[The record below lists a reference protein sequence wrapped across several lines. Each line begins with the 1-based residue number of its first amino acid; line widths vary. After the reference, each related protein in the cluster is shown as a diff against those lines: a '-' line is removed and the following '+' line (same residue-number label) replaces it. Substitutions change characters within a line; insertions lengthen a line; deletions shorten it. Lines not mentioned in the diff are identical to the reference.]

1 MAITSGIA
9 ISFRSQIMLGEHD
22 LDTDSI
28 KLALYT
34 NAASLSD
41 GTTTYTTSNEVVGTG
56 YSAGGVVLTG
66 IDVTTDSSVA
76 VVSITDAVV
85 TASTITAR
93 GALIY
98 NSSKSD
104 KAIAVFDFGADK
116 SSTAGDFTIQFP
128 AAAAATATEGMLPPP
143 TERASPCSPGWCSP
157 GAPRTRSPVRSSLT
171 SLPRP
176 PSNSSRCP
184 RGSNCNYRW

>member
-1 MAITSGIA
+1 MAITSGIS

-28 KLALYT
+28 KLALYSSS
-34 NAASLSD
+34 ASLSD
-41 GTTTYTTSNEVVGTG
+41 GTTAYTASNEVVGTG

-76 VVSITDAVV
+76 VVSITDAVIS
-85 TASTITAR
+85 ASTITAR

-98 NSSKSD
+98 NASQAN

-128 AAAAATATEGMLPPP
+128 AAAAATAII
-143 TERASPCSPGWCSP
+143 RIK
-157 GAPRTRSPVRSSLT
+157 SS
-171 SLPRP
+171 
-176 PSNSSRCP
+176 
-184 RGSNCNYRW
+184 

>member
-28 KLALYT
+28 KLALYSSS
-34 NAASLSD
+34 ASLSD
-41 GTTTYTTSNEVVGTG
+41 GTTVYTTSNEVVGTG

-76 VVSITDAVV
+76 VVSITDAVIS
-85 TASTITAR
+85 ASTITAR

-98 NSSKSD
+98 NASQAN

-128 AAAAATATEGMLPPP
+128 AAAAATAII
-143 TERASPCSPGWCSP
+143 RIK
-157 GAPRTRSPVRSSLT
+157 SS
-171 SLPRP
+171 
-176 PSNSSRCP
+176 
-184 RGSNCNYRW
+184 

>member
-1 MAITSGIA
+1 MAITSGIT
-9 ISFRSQIMLGEHD
+9 ISFRREILLGEHD
-22 LDTDSI
+22 LDTNSL

-41 GTTTYTTSNEVVGTG
+41 GTTVYTTSNEVVGTG

-98 NSSKSD
+98 NSSQAN
-104 KAIAVFDFGADK
+104 KAIAVFNFGSDK
-116 SSTAGDFTIQFP
+116 SSSNGDFTVQFP
-128 AAAAATATEGMLPPP
+128 TAAAATAII
-143 TERASPCSPGWCSP
+143 RIK
-157 GAPRTRSPVRSSLT
+157 SS
-171 SLPRP
+171 
-176 PSNSSRCP
+176 
-184 RGSNCNYRW
+184 

>member
-1 MAITSGIA
+1 MAITSGIT
-9 ISFRSQIMLGEHD
+9 ISFRSQILLGEHD

-28 KLALYT
+28 KLALYSSS
-34 NAASLSD
+34 ASLSD
-41 GTTTYTTSNEVVGTG
+41 GTTVYTTSNEVVGTG

-98 NSSKSD
+98 NASQAN

-128 AAAAATATEGMLPPP
+128 AAAAATAII
-143 TERASPCSPGWCSP
+143 RIK
-157 GAPRTRSPVRSSLT
+157 SS
-171 SLPRP
+171 
-176 PSNSSRCP
+176 
-184 RGSNCNYRW
+184 

>member
-1 MAITSGIA
+1 MAITSGIT
-9 ISFRSQIMLGEHD
+9 ISFRREILLGEHD
-22 LDTDSI
+22 LDTNSL

-34 NAASLSD
+34 SAASLSD
-41 GTTTYTTSNEVVGTG
+41 GTTVYTTSNEVVGTG

-85 TASTITAR
+85 SASTITAR

-98 NSSKSD
+98 NSSQAN

-116 SSTAGDFTIQFP
+116 SSTAGDFTVQFP
-128 AAAAATATEGMLPPP
+128 AAAAATAII
-143 TERASPCSPGWCSP
+143 RIK
-157 GAPRTRSPVRSSLT
+157 SS
-171 SLPRP
+171 
-176 PSNSSRCP
+176 
-184 RGSNCNYRW
+184 

>member
-1 MAITSGIA
+1 MAITSGIS

-28 KLALYT
+28 KLALYSSS
-34 NAASLSD
+34 ASLSD
-41 GTTTYTTSNEVVGTG
+41 GTTVYTTSNEVVGTG

-98 NSSKSD
+98 NASQAN

-128 AAAAATATEGMLPPP
+128 AAAAATAII
-143 TERASPCSPGWCSP
+143 RIK
-157 GAPRTRSPVRSSLT
+157 SS
-171 SLPRP
+171 
-176 PSNSSRCP
+176 
-184 RGSNCNYRW
+184 

>member
-1 MAITSGIA
+1 MAITSGIS

-28 KLALYT
+28 KLALYSSS
-34 NAASLSD
+34 ASLSD
-41 GTTTYTTSNEVVGTG
+41 GTTVYTTSNEVVGTG

-76 VVSITDAVV
+76 VVSITDAVIS
-85 TASTITAR
+85 ASTITAR

-98 NSSKSD
+98 NASQAN

-128 AAAAATATEGMLPPP
+128 AAAAATAII
-143 TERASPCSPGWCSP
+143 RIK
-157 GAPRTRSPVRSSLT
+157 SS
-171 SLPRP
+171 
-176 PSNSSRCP
+176 
-184 RGSNCNYRW
+184 

>member
-1 MAITSGIA
+1 MAITSGIT
-9 ISFRSQIMLGEHD
+9 ISFRREILLGEHD
-22 LDTDSI
+22 LDTNSL

-41 GTTTYTTSNEVVGTG
+41 GTTVYTTSNEVVGTG
-56 YSAGGVVLTG
+56 YSAGGVVLAG

-98 NSSKSD
+98 NSSQAN
-104 KAIAVFDFGADK
+104 KAIAVFDFGSDK
-116 SSTAGDFTIQFP
+116 SSSNGDFTVQFP
-128 AAAAATATEGMLPPP
+128 AAAAATAII
-143 TERASPCSPGWCSP
+143 RIK
-157 GAPRTRSPVRSSLT
+157 SS
-171 SLPRP
+171 
-176 PSNSSRCP
+176 
-184 RGSNCNYRW
+184 

>member
-1 MAITSGIA
+1 MAITSGIS

-28 KLALYT
+28 KLALYSSS
-34 NAASLSD
+34 ASLSD
-41 GTTTYTTSNEVVGTG
+41 GTTVYTTSNEVVGTG

-98 NSSKSD
+98 NASQSN

-128 AAAAATATEGMLPPP
+128 AAAATAII
-143 TERASPCSPGWCSP
+143 RIK
-157 GAPRTRSPVRSSLT
+157 SS
-171 SLPRP
+171 
-176 PSNSSRCP
+176 
-184 RGSNCNYRW
+184 

>member
-1 MAITSGIA
+1 MAITSGIC
-9 ISFRSQIMLGEHD
+9 ISFRKEILLGEHD
-22 LDTDSI
+22 LDTNSI

-41 GTTTYTTSNEVVGTG
+41 GTTVYTTSNEVVGTG

-98 NSSKSD
+98 NSSQAN
-104 KAIAVFDFGADK
+104 KAVAVFDFGADK
-116 SSTAGDFTIQFP
+116 SSTDGDFTIQFP
-128 AAAAATATEGMLPPP
+128 AAAAATAII
-143 TERASPCSPGWCSP
+143 RIK
-157 GAPRTRSPVRSSLT
+157 SS
-171 SLPRP
+171 
-176 PSNSSRCP
+176 
-184 RGSNCNYRW
+184 

>member
-1 MAITSGIA
+1 MAITSGIT
-9 ISFRSQIMLGEHD
+9 ISFRREILLGEHD
-22 LDTDSI
+22 LDTNSL

-41 GTTTYTTSNEVVGTG
+41 GTTVYTTSNEVVGTG

-85 TASTITAR
+85 STATITAR

-98 NSSKSD
+98 NSSNAN
-104 KAIAVFDFGADK
+104 KAVAVFDFGADK
-116 SSTAGDFTIQFP
+116 TSTAGDFTVQFP
-128 AAAAATATEGMLPPP
+128 AAAAATAII
-143 TERASPCSPGWCSP
+143 RIK
-157 GAPRTRSPVRSSLT
+157 SS
-171 SLPRP
+171 
-176 PSNSSRCP
+176 
-184 RGSNCNYRW
+184 

>member
-1 MAITSGIA
+1 MAITSGIS

-28 KLALYT
+28 KLALYSSS
-34 NAASLSD
+34 ASLSD
-41 GTTTYTTSNEVVGTG
+41 GTTVYTTSNEVVGTG

-98 NSSKSD
+98 NASQSN

-128 AAAAATATEGMLPPP
+128 AAAAATAII
-143 TERASPCSPGWCSP
+143 RIK
-157 GAPRTRSPVRSSLT
+157 SS
-171 SLPRP
+171 
-176 PSNSSRCP
+176 
-184 RGSNCNYRW
+184 

>member
-1 MAITSGIA
+1 MAITSGIT
-9 ISFRSQIMLGEHD
+9 ISFRREILLGEHD
-22 LDTDSI
+22 LDTNSL

-41 GTTTYTTSNEVVGTG
+41 GTTVYTTSNEVVGTG

-98 NSSKSD
+98 NSSQAD
-104 KAIAVFDFGADK
+104 KAIAVFDFGSDK
-116 SSTAGDFTIQFP
+116 SSSNGDFTVQFP
-128 AAAAATATEGMLPPP
+128 TAAAATAII
-143 TERASPCSPGWCSP
+143 RIK
-157 GAPRTRSPVRSSLT
+157 SS
-171 SLPRP
+171 
-176 PSNSSRCP
+176 
-184 RGSNCNYRW
+184 

>member
-1 MAITSGIA
+1 MAITSGIT
-9 ISFRSQIMLGEHD
+9 ISFRREILLGEHD
-22 LDTDSI
+22 LDTNSL

-41 GTTTYTTSNEVVGTG
+41 GTTVYTTLNEVVGTG

-98 NSSKSD
+98 NSSNAN
-104 KAIAVFDFGADK
+104 KAVAVFDFGADK
-116 SSTAGDFTIQFP
+116 TSTAGDFTIQFP
-128 AAAAATATEGMLPPP
+128 AAAAATAII
-143 TERASPCSPGWCSP
+143 RIK
-157 GAPRTRSPVRSSLT
+157 SS
-171 SLPRP
+171 
-176 PSNSSRCP
+176 
-184 RGSNCNYRW
+184 

>member
-1 MAITSGIA
+1 MAITSGIS

-41 GTTTYTTSNEVVGTG
+41 GTTIYTTSNEVVGTG

-98 NSSKSD
+98 NASQAN

-128 AAAAATATEGMLPPP
+128 AAAAATAII
-143 TERASPCSPGWCSP
+143 RIK
-157 GAPRTRSPVRSSLT
+157 SS
-171 SLPRP
+171 
-176 PSNSSRCP
+176 
-184 RGSNCNYRW
+184 

>member
-128 AAAAATATEGMLPPP
+128 AAAAATAII
-143 TERASPCSPGWCSP
+143 RIK
-157 GAPRTRSPVRSSLT
+157 SS
-171 SLPRP
+171 
-176 PSNSSRCP
+176 
-184 RGSNCNYRW
+184 

>member
-1 MAITSGIA
+1 MAITSGIT
-9 ISFRSQIMLGEHD
+9 ISFRREILLGEHD
-22 LDTDSI
+22 LDTNSL

-41 GTTTYTTSNEVVGTG
+41 GTTVYTTSNEVVGTG

-85 TASTITAR
+85 SIATITAR

-98 NSSKSD
+98 NSSNAN
-104 KAIAVFDFGADK
+104 KAVAVFDFGADK
-116 SSTAGDFTIQFP
+116 TSTAGDFTVQFP
-128 AAAAATATEGMLPPP
+128 AAAAATAII
-143 TERASPCSPGWCSP
+143 RIK
-157 GAPRTRSPVRSSLT
+157 SS
-171 SLPRP
+171 
-176 PSNSSRCP
+176 
-184 RGSNCNYRW
+184 

>member
-1 MAITSGIA
+1 MAITSGIS

-41 GTTTYTTSNEVVGTG
+41 GTTVYTTSNEVVGTG

-98 NSSKSD
+98 NSSQAN
-104 KAIAVFDFGADK
+104 KAIAVFDFGSDK
-116 SSTAGDFTIQFP
+116 SSSNGDFTVQFP
-128 AAAAATATEGMLPPP
+128 AAAAATAII
-143 TERASPCSPGWCSP
+143 RIK
-157 GAPRTRSPVRSSLT
+157 SS
-171 SLPRP
+171 
-176 PSNSSRCP
+176 
-184 RGSNCNYRW
+184 

>member
-1 MAITSGIA
+1 MAITSGIS
-9 ISFRSQIMLGEHD
+9 ISFRKEIMLGEHD

-28 KLALYT
+28 KLALYSNT
-34 NAASLSD
+34 ASLSD
-41 GTTTYTTSNEVVGTG
+41 GTTAYTASNEVVGTG

-85 TASTITAR
+85 STATITAR

-98 NSSKSD
+98 NSSNSN

-116 SSTAGDFTIQFP
+116 TSTAGDFTVQFP
-128 AAAAATATEGMLPPP
+128 AAAAATAII
-143 TERASPCSPGWCSP
+143 RIK
-157 GAPRTRSPVRSSLT
+157 SS
-171 SLPRP
+171 
-176 PSNSSRCP
+176 
-184 RGSNCNYRW
+184 

>member
-1 MAITSGIA
+1 MAITSGIT
-9 ISFRSQIMLGEHD
+9 ISFRREILLGEHD
-22 LDTDSI
+22 LDTNSL

-34 NAASLSD
+34 SAASLSD
-41 GTTTYTTSNEVVGTG
+41 GTTVYTTSNEVVGTG

-98 NSSKSD
+98 NSSQAN
-104 KAIAVFDFGADK
+104 KAIAVFDFGSDK
-116 SSTAGDFTIQFP
+116 SSSNGDFTVQFP
-128 AAAAATATEGMLPPP
+128 AAAAATAII
-143 TERASPCSPGWCSP
+143 RIK
-157 GAPRTRSPVRSSLT
+157 SS
-171 SLPRP
+171 
-176 PSNSSRCP
+176 
-184 RGSNCNYRW
+184 